1 MSRSSQGVRTLAEAA
16 QDLRLATR
24 RIRRAP
30 ALATAIVLTLG
41 LGLGAAG
48 AIFTASDAAL
58 VEPLPYAEPDR
69 LVHLGE
75 ARAGSDERSPTSYP
89 TLLDWRARAH
99 GFSDLEGY
107 DPSNFTVGVGDEAR
121 MLRGAEITAGF
132 FRLLGVR
139 ISAGRDFL
147 RDEDATPGAAVAIVT
162 DHFARSVSGVSA
174 LGQTIAVNGTPHTI
188 VGVLPPAFHFALLQ
202 NADVFVPLIADEQ
215 RRADRF
221 NRSVY
226 VVGRLQDH
234 APLASARAELSAVTA
249 ALASESPDALAGR
262 TVVALPLRDALLGNM
277 KPIIASLLGAVA
289 LLLVIMGANLALLML
304 TRYVARAPE
313 LAMRSA
319 LGATRGRVL
328 RQLLVESLVPSLVG
342 AALAMAIGQV
352 TTRSLLAAIPDG
364 VRIGMPYLTDAG
376 LDGRVIGVIV
386 GLATLLAVG
395 FGLSPVLLITNV
407 SGSGGRAGDART
419 TLARGDRRFRRSL
432 VAAQVALTVVLLVAS
447 GLLAMSLGNL
457 VRRDVGFRDPVGLV
471 AARAP
476 LTGPRY
482 QTSVAQRQFY
492 EALVSRSAALPGVRH
507 AGLIDEVPGGGSGFT
522 TFEPIDR
529 PIPRSA
535 QPRAALRIV
544 GGEYF
549 ATMGIPVVAGRT
561 FEARDRTDAPP
572 VAVVSASLAR
582 LLVRDGA
589 TVGRRLRLATTG
601 QAEWQVVGVV
611 GDVQVAALDA
621 DSPPVVYLSHL
632 QMPENRMTL
641 VLRTRIAVAAVASQ
655 LRAIVKSL
663 DAGVP
668 VYAVTTLDQQ
678 LRESRAVFSRRF
690 PMILCGVFAGAALA
704 LTLVALYAMC
714 MHEVLTRR
722 REFGVRLAL
731 GATPGSLRRLIL
743 NDAVLLGAAGIVIG
757 GIAAALLSRSMHA
770 VLFGLSATDWRVYA
784 VVAVGVLAFAA
795 LASLVPALRAGS
807 VHPSVAM
814 RE

>member
-1 MSRSSQGVRTLAEAA
+1 MTDALLA
-16 QDLRLATR
+16 DLRFAMR
-24 RIRRAP
+24 RMRRAP
-30 ALATAIVLTLG
+30 ALPTAIVLTLG
-41 LGLGAAG
+41 LGLGAAA

-58 VEPLPYAEPDR
+58 VEPLPYAQPDR

-89 TLLDWRARAH
+89 TLLDWRSRAPS
-99 GFSDLEGY
+99 FADLEGY
-107 DPSNFTVGVGDEAR
+107 DPSNFTVGVGDEAH
-121 MLRGAEITAGF
+121 MLRGAQVTAGF

-139 ISAGRDFL
+139 LSAGRDFL
-147 RDEDATPGAAVAIVT
+147 RDEDATTGAAVAIVT
-162 DHFARSVSGVSA
+162 DRFARSVAGGSA
-174 LGQTIAVNGTPHTI
+174 LDQTIVVNGTPHTI
-188 VGVLPPAFHFALLQ
+188 LGLLPPAFHFALLGD
-202 NADVFVPLIADEQ
+202 ADVFVPLIADEQ
-215 RRADRF
+215 RGADRF
-221 NRSVY
+221 NRSIH
-226 VVGRLQDH
+226 VVGRLRDH
-234 APLASARAELSAVTA
+234 VPLTSARAELSAVTA
-249 ALASESPDALAGR
+249 ALASEHPDALAGR

-277 KPIIASLLGAVA
+277 KPILASLLGAVA
-289 LLLVIMGANLALLML
+289 LLLVIMAANLALLML
-304 TRYVARAPE
+304 TRYVARALE
-313 LAMRSA
+313 LALRSA

-328 RQLLVESLVPSLVG
+328 RQLLVESLLPSLAG

-352 TTRSLLAAIPDG
+352 TTRGLLAAIPDG

-386 GLATLLAVG
+386 GLAALLAVG
-395 FGLSPVLLITNV
+395 FGLSPALLITNV
-407 SGSGGRAGDART
+407 SGCGGRAGDART

-432 VAAQVALTVVLLVAS
+432 VAAQVALTVVLLVSA
-447 GLLAMSLGNL
+447 GLLALSFRNL

-471 AARAP
+471 TARAP
-476 LTGPRY
+476 LTGLRY
-482 QTSVAQRQFY
+482 QAPVAQRQFY
-492 EALVSRSAALPGVRH
+492 EALVSRAAALPGVRH
-507 AGLIDEVPGGGSGFT
+507 AGLIDEVPGGGSGIT
-522 TFEPIDR
+522 TFEPVDR
-529 PIPRSA
+529 PISRSV

-561 FEARDRTDAPP
+561 FDARDRSDAPP
-572 VAVVSASLAR
+572 VAIVSASLAR
-582 LLVRDGA
+582 LLGRERA
-589 TVGRRLRLATTG
+589 TLGRRLRLATTG

-641 VLRTRIAVAAVASQ
+641 VLRTEMGVASVASQ
-655 LRAIVKSL
+655 VRAIAKSL

-678 LRESRAVFSRRF
+678 LSESKAVFTRRF

-714 MHEVLTRR
+714 MHEVVTRR

-743 NDAVLLGAAGIVIG
+743 NDAMLLGAAGIVTG
-757 GIAAALLSRSMHA
+757 AIAASLVSRSMQA
-770 VLFGLSATDWRVYA
+770 VLFGLSPTDWRVYA

-814 RE
+814 REE

>member
-1 MSRSSQGVRTLAEAA
+1 MLS
-16 QDLRLATR
+16 DLRSALRGLTKR
-24 RIRRAP
+24 P

-41 LGLGAAG
+41 LGLGAAA
-48 AIFTASDAAL
+48 AIFTATDAAL

-69 LVHLGE
+69 LVHLWE
-75 ARAGSDERSPTSYP
+75 ARAGTDERSPTSYP
-89 TLLDWRARAH
+89 TLLDWRSRAH
-99 GFSDLEGY
+99 SFADLEGY

-121 MLRGAEITAGF
+121 MLRGAQVTAGF

-147 RDEDATPGAAVAIVT
+147 RAEDATTGATVAIVT
-162 DHFARSVSGVSA
+162 DRLARSVAGGSA
-174 LGQTIAVNGTPHTI
+174 LDQTIMVNGAPYTI
-188 VGVLPPAFHFALLQ
+188 VGVLPPAFHFALLL

-215 RRADRF
+215 RRANRF

-226 VVGRLQDH
+226 VLGRLQDH
-234 APLASARAELSAVTA
+234 VPLASARAELAAATA
-249 ALASESPDALAGR
+249 ALASEYPDALAGR

-277 KPIIASLLGAVA
+277 KPILASLLGAVA

-342 AALAMAIGQV
+342 AAFATAVGQV
-352 TTRSLLAAIPDG
+352 ATRRLLAAIPDG
-364 VRIGMPYLTDAG
+364 VRIGMPYLTNDG
-376 LDGRVIGVIV
+376 LDARVIAVIV
-386 GLATLLAVG
+386 GLATLLPVG
-395 FGLSPVLLITNV
+395 FGVGPALLITNV
-407 SGSGGRAGDART
+407 WRRGGRTGDART
-419 TLARGDRRFRRSL
+419 TLARGDRRLRRGL
-432 VAAQVALTVVLLVAS
+432 VAAQVALTVVLLVAA
-447 GLLAMSLGNL
+447 GLLAMSLRNL
-457 VRRDVGFRDPVGLV
+457 VRRDVGFRDPAGLV

-482 QTSVAQRQFY
+482 QAPVAQRQFY
-492 EALVSRSAALPGVRH
+492 EALVSRSAALPGIRQ
-507 AGLIDEVPGGGSGFT
+507 AGLIDEVPGGGSKIT
-522 TFEPIDR
+522 TFEPVDR
-529 PIPRSA
+529 PIPRSV

-549 ATMGIPVVAGRT
+549 PTMGIPVVAGRT
-561 FEARDRTDAPP
+561 FDARDRSDPP
-572 VAVVSASLAR
+572 LVAVVSASFAR
-582 LLVRDGA
+582 LLARDGA
-589 TVGRRLRLATTG
+589 TVGRRLRLAATG
-601 QAEWQVVGVV
+601 QTEWQVAGVV
-611 GDVQVAALDA
+611 GDVQVAALDVE
-621 DSPPVVYLSHL
+621 SPPTIYLSHL
-632 QMPENRMTL
+632 QAAENRMTL
-641 VLRTRIAVAAVASQ
+641 VLRTEIGVASVAS
-655 LRAIVKSL
+655 RVREIVKSL

-678 LRESRAVFSRRF
+678 LSESNAVFTRRF

-714 MHEVLTRR
+714 MHEALTRR

-743 NDAVLLGAAGIVIG
+743 NDAMLLGAAGIVIG
-757 GIAAALLSRSMHA
+757 AIAAALVSRSMHA

-784 VVAVGVLAFAA
+784 AVAVGVLAFAA

-807 VHPSVAM
+807 VHPNVAI
-814 RE
+814 REE